1 MNYVDLHTHSTCSD
15 GTFTPKELIG
25 YGKAKGLK
33 AIALTDHDT
42 LAGIQEAMY
51 YGEKYEIEV
60 VPGIEI
66 STEYENNELH
76 IVGLFV
82 SDGNSEFVSVLENL
96 RKSREN
102 RNIEMVEKLNEIG
115 VNIKYS
121 DVLKH
126 TEGAIATRAHIAR
139 EIIAKGYATSNNEVF
154 DKYIGKD
161 KPAYVKRKVL
171 PWQDTLYLISNC
183 GGLPILAHPLLYK
196 ISVRRLEMIV
206 SDLASHGLVGIEAY
220 YSTHSPSE
228 VKYVKSLAQKN
239 ELELSGGSDFHGSN
253 KPNLD
258 LGTGYGN
265 LEVPYEVLDNLR
277 KLKGVKNV

>member
-1 MNYVDLHTHSTCSD
+1 MNTVDLHTHSACSD

-25 YGKAKGLK
+25 YGKKKGLK

-42 LAGIQEAMY
+42 LEGIQEAVY

-66 STEYENNELH
+66 STEYENIELH
-76 IVGLFV
+76 IVGLFIN
-82 SDGNSEFVSVLENL
+82 DGNSEFVSVLENL

-102 RNIEMVEKLNEIG
+102 RNIEMVEKLNQIG

-139 EIIAKGYATSNNEVF
+139 EIIAQGYAASSNEVF
-154 DKYIGKD
+154 DKYIGRD

-171 PWQDTLYLISNC
+171 PWQNTIHLILSS
-183 GGLPILAHPLLYK
+183 GGLPVLAHPLLYK
-196 ISVRRLEMIV
+196 ISAGRLEMIV

-220 YSTHSPSE
+220 YPTHSHSE
-228 VKYVKSLAQKN
+228 IKYIKNLAQKN
-239 ELELSGGSDFHGSN
+239 KLELSGGSDFHGAN
-253 KPNLD
+253 KPKLD
-258 LGTGYGN
+258 LGSGYGN
-265 LEVPYEVLDNLR
+265 LEVPYEILDNLK
-277 KLKGVKNV
+277 KLKGVKNA